1 MWHEILYRVLSIINY
16 VVLIAIAIPLF
27 LQVLYVL
34 LFFLPKKTWKK
45 SEKKGRIAF
54 LIAAN
59 NEESVIYDTVK
70 DLLDNQQYPAELYDV
85 YVVADN
91 CTDRTAELAEKAGA
105 KVLIHND
112 PDPEHHRAA
121 YPLRYGLDYLMSL
134 GDKYDFVLR
143 LDADNHV
150 NPQFASVMNDAYQ
163 AGVDF
168 ARPYE
173 GARNASQSFFTKACA
188 MFYVF
193 DSRFGSRV
201 RERLGLAA
209 HVNGSGAMMSMRMLR
224 ATGGYDCTSISEDA
238 EYFINRLFDGYK
250 GHFVEDAVVY
260 EDMPSSLRDTY
271 NRNKRIGS
279 GSVSLLKPK
288 FMKMFGKFFTTG
300 NFSYLEVCL
309 TYAFVFITAI
319 VATWIPL
326 FYIYNFLY
334 LGFAAYGGMELS
346 LFTQT
351 YYYEVLWNTVII
363 MASVLV
369 GLFVLFGYL
378 QALFLVMTDYKK
390 LGANSRRELL
400 SAVFLF
406 PFFLILYS
414 VTIFIGTMS
423 KPAWGKAK
431 RNAGGA
437 SSQQ

>member
-1 MWHEILYRVLSIINY
+1 MWHEILYSVLNVINY
-16 VVLIAIAIPLF
+16 VVLAMIGIPLA

-45 SEKKGRIAF
+45 CENKGRIAF

-59 NEESVIYDTVK
+59 NEEPVIYDTVK
-70 DLLDNQQYPAELYDV
+70 DLIDNQQYPKDKYDV

-91 CTDRTAELAEKAGA
+91 CTDRTAELAAKAGA

-112 PDPEHHRAA
+112 PDPAHHRAA
-121 YPLRYGLDYLMSL
+121 YPLRYGIDYLMSL
-134 GDKYDFVLR
+134 EDGYDFILR

-201 RERLGLAA
+201 RERLHLAA
-209 HVNGSGAMMSMRMLR
+209 HVNGSGAMMSMRMLK

-250 GHFVEDAVVY
+250 GHFVEDAIVY

-288 FMKMFGKFFTTG
+288 FLKLLGKFFTTG
-300 NFSYLEVCL
+300 NFSYLEVFL

-326 FYIYNFLY
+326 FYIYDFLY
-334 LGFAAYGGMELS
+334 LGFASYGGMELS
-346 LFTQT
+346 LYTAAH
-351 YYYEVLWNTVII
+351 YREVLWTSVIVI
-363 MASVLV
+363 ASVLI

-378 QALFLVMTDYKK
+378 QAFFLVMTDYKK
-390 LGANSRRELL
+390 LGAKNRRELL

-423 KPAWGKAK
+423 KPTWGKAK
-431 RNAGGA
+431 RNVDGA
-437 SSQQ
+437 NGDK

>member
-16 VVLIAIAIPLF
+16 VVLMAIAIPLL
-27 LQVLYVL
+27 LQVMYVL

-59 NEESVIYDTVK
+59 NEESVIFDTVK
-70 DLLDNQQYPAELYDV
+70 DLIDNQQYPRELYDV

-250 GHFVEDAVVY
+250 GHFVEDAIVY

-288 FMKMFGKFFTTG
+288 FLKLFGKFFTTG

-334 LGFAAYGGMELS
+334 LGFAAYGGLELS
-346 LFTQT
+346 LFPQT
-351 YYYEVLWNTVII
+351 YYYDVLWNTVIV
-363 MASVLV
+363 MASVLI

-390 LGANSRRELL
+390 LGAKNRRELI
-400 SAVFLF
+400 SAVFFF

-431 RNAGGA
+431 RNTGGTSA
-437 SSQQ
+437 QQ